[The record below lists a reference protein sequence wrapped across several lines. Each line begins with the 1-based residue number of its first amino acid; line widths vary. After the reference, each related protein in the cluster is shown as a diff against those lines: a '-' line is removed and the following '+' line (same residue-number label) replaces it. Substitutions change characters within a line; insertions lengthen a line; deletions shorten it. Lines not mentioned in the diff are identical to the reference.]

1 METATIRSACSDSS
15 CPMSDS
21 SLARI
26 AVVLYEPQDPVNIAG
41 TVRAMK
47 NMGVSTLRLVR
58 PVRYEPVRLEGIA
71 HDTWEIIN
79 AIESYGEFDDA
90 VADCV
95 RLIGFT
101 ARRRKAKWQLLDPRS
116 AAEDALGHAP
126 HGRVGLVF
134 GREDSGLPN
143 EILDRVHAAVNIPTT
158 THASLNLAQAV
169 LIALYELH
177 LAAGDATRTLRG
189 PRKEAPPPTTDLYER
204 YFTELHHALD
214 AIQFFKTRFPEH
226 IMRSLRAITFRAA
239 PDDRELSLL
248 RAMALEIVRF
258 LERTER
264 IERTLPL
271 DVSPRPPRHV
281 TGRDTSART
290 ED

>member
-1 METATIRSACSDSS
+1 MIGGACSASPF
-15 CPMSDS
+15 PMSET
-21 SLARI
+21 SLSKI

-58 PVRYEPVRLEGIA
+58 PVRYDPVRLEGIA
-71 HDTWEIIN
+71 HDTWEIID
-79 AIESYGEFDDA
+79 AIERFDDFDAA

-95 RLIGFT
+95 RLVGFT
-101 ARRRKAKWQLLDPRS
+101 ARRRRAKWEIMDPKS
-116 AAEDALGHAP
+116 AAEDALGHVP
-126 HGRVGLVF
+126 LGRVGLVF

-158 THASLNLAQAV
+158 EHASLNLAQAV

-204 YFTELHHALD
+204 YFAELHHALD
-214 AIQFFKTRFPEH
+214 SIQFFKTRYPEH
-226 IMRSLRAITFRAA
+226 IMRSLRAITFRAS

-258 LERTER
+258 LERTGR
-264 IERTLPL
+264 VERTLSEH
-271 DVSPRPPRHV
+271 VSPRPPRHV
-281 TGRDTSART
+281 TGRDTGADA